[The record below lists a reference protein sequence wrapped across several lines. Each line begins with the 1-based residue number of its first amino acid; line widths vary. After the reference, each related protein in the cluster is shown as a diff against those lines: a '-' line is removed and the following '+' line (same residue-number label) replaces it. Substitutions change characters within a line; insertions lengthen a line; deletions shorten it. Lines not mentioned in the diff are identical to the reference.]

1 MGLKFFL
8 AIRVGQ
14 GPDVCFQMAGKEGA
28 EEGGNDVVI
37 PVTTGL

>member
-14 GPDVCFQMAGKEGA
+14 GPDVCFQMAGTEGT
-28 EEGGNDVVI
+28 EEGGNNVVI
-37 PVTTGL
+37 PMTIAL